1 MKIAFSFALCL
12 VTAGLLLSA
21 CSQTP
26 GSVIR
31 ENVAEMLQSPRMA
44 VTASLPGWM
53 LEKRS
58 ISALAPAEI
67 EELRTLLLPGQVRS
81 VPEKY
86 YRDPSEGNRGD
97 TSDNTFYI
105 YASNAQCLG
114 GRLVE
119 GKVQMDDFSLSE
131 AQQTRL
137 KSLLM
142 PHLRKIGI
150 AKESA
155 E

>member
-1 MKIAFSFALCL
+1 MKISFPFASGL
-12 VTAGLLLSA
+12 VAVGLFLSS

-31 ENVAEMLQSPRMA
+31 ENVVEMLQSPRMA

-58 ISALAPAEI
+58 ISALTPAEI
-67 EELRTLLLPGQVRS
+67 AELRTLLLPEQVRS

-86 YRDPSEGNRGD
+86 YRDSSEGNRGD
-97 TSDNTFYI
+97 TSENTFYI

-119 GKVQMDDFSLSE
+119 GNVQMDDFSLSE

-137 KSLLM
+137 TALLM

-150 AKESA
+150 VK
-155 E
+155 

>member
-1 MKIAFSFALCL
+1 MKNPFPFALCL
-12 VTAGLLLSA
+12 VVSAGLFLPS
-21 CSQTP
+21 CFQTP

-44 VTASLPGWM
+44 VTASLPGWV

-58 ISALAPAEI
+58 ISVLAPAEI
-67 EELRTLLLPGQVRS
+67 AELRTLLLPEQVRS

-86 YRDPSEGNRGD
+86 YRDSSEGNRGD
-97 TSDNTFYI
+97 ESDNTFYI

-114 GRLVE
+114 GRVVE
-119 GKVQMDDFSLSE
+119 GKVQMDDFSLSD
-131 AQQTRL
+131 AQQIRL
-137 KSLLM
+137 TELLT

-150 AKESA
+150 VK
-155 E
+155 

>member
-1 MKIAFSFALCL
+1 MKNPLPLALCL
-12 VTAGLLLSA
+12 LAAGLFTPS

-44 VTASLPGWM
+44 VTAALPGWV

-58 ISALAPAEI
+58 ISELKPVEI
-67 EELRTLLLPGQVRS
+67 AKLRTLLLPEQVRS

-86 YRDPSEGNRGD
+86 YRDSSEGNRGD
-97 TSDNTFYI
+97 ESDSTFYI

-114 GRLVE
+114 GRMVE
-119 GKVQMDDFSLSE
+119 GKVQMDDFSLSDE
-131 AQQTRL
+131 QQTAL
-137 KSLLM
+137 TDLLT
-142 PHLRKIGI
+142 PHLRQIGI
-150 AKESA
+150 IK
-155 E
+155 